1 MALKFEPVKTDA
13 QIVELSQLARDIWF
27 GYWPD
32 IIGREQTE
40 YMVEKFQSEPAIRR
54 DMTENA
60 YEYWFLVEDAIDA
73 EGGVEGASANDTS
86 ASAGNADTVSSSEG
100 ATFTPSA
107 YGNIMGFTGGHVDE
121 ATGRFFIS
129 KIYLLPE
136 ARGRGYCSRVIEF
149 YTELCLERGLSA
161 MYLTVNKNNKLGL
174 RAYRGNGFYVAEEVV
189 LEIGDGFVMDDYI
202 MQKDVI
208 AIAKGA

>member
-60 YEYWFLVEDAIDA
+60 YEYWFLVEDAIAA
-73 EGGVEGASANDTS
+73 EGEGASATDSS
-86 ASAGNADTVSSSEG
+86 AEEASSNED
-100 ATFTPSA
+100 ATFAPSA

-149 YTELCLERGLSA
+149 YTELCLDRGLSA

-174 RAYRGNGFYVAEEVV
+174 RAYRGNDFYVAEEVV
-189 LEIGDGFVMDDYI
+189 LEIGNGFVMDDYI